1 MAIDIAK
8 GIATQVVNTGLQKVA
23 GNLPGL
29 LGINK
34 GKIKRDSSDAAFS
47 EEKAQN
53 SPNLFQFPLDV
64 ASDPGI
70 GNHGHYIIFF
80 INEQQ
85 NSKLS
90 FTGKAKDGKDTIVK
104 EKAAR
109 EIPSFIKKN
118 FGGKGGYQTAPNT
131 EGEDIIQ
138 SSGVTIGNSTAINKL
153 KGEQLAAALGLGTT
167 VAKKEEK
174 PEVEGG
180 QVIRIQRP
188 ATRRLDTAIA
198 MYMPAS
204 IQVSYATKYNDE
216 AIGGLAAAAASIYQ
230 NVKAGG
236 QSFGDALKAQLPSLA
251 EDAKKKG
258 LKVALDIADG
268 LGVTGA
274 REAVEITSGV
284 VMADRMELAFKNVE
298 RRSFSYTFKMI
309 PKNSREAEEIRKIV
323 FAFKANML
331 PEMLEGRN
339 RDTMSV
345 PNTFNIQ
352 YMYKGKENDYTHR
365 VSECFLDKVDVTYG
379 GDRYKTFEPHADDG
393 APPVETTIA
402 LSFQEIEIIT
412 RERIFEGY

>member
-34 GKIKRDSSDAAFS
+34 GKIKRDSSDTAFS

-64 ASDPGI
+64 AGDPGI

-90 FTGKAKDGKDTIVK
+90 FTGKAKDGKDTLVK

-118 FGGKGGYQTAPNT
+118 FGGKDGYQTAPNT

-138 SSGVTIGNSTAINKL
+138 SSGVTIGNSGSINKMSP
-153 KGEQLAAALGLGTT
+153 EQLTASLGLGTT

-188 ATRRLDTAIA
+188 ATKRLDTAIA

-230 NVKAGG
+230 GVKAGG
-236 QSFGDALKAQLPSLA
+236 ESFGDALKEQLPSLA

-309 PKNSREAEEIRKIV
+309 PKNSREAEEIRKII

-393 APPVETTIA
+393 APPVETQIQ
-402 LSFQEIEIIT
+402 LNFQEIEIIT

>member
-34 GKIKRDSSDAAFS
+34 GKIKRDSSDTAFS

-64 ASDPGI
+64 AGDPGI

-90 FTGKAKDGKDTIVK
+90 FTGKAKDGKDTLVK

-118 FGGKGGYQTAPNT
+118 FGGKDGYQTAPNT

-138 SSGVTIGNSTAINKL
+138 SSGVTIGNSGSINKMSP
-153 KGEQLAAALGLGTT
+153 EQLTASLGLGTT

-188 ATRRLDTAIA
+188 ATKRLDTAIA

-204 IQVSYATKYNDE
+204 VQVTYGTKYDDE

-230 NVKAGG
+230 ATAGAT
-236 QSFGDALKAQLPSLA
+236 SFGDALKGQLGNIA
-251 EDAKKKG
+251 EDVKKKG
-258 LKVALDIADG
+258 LKVVLDIADG
-268 LGVTGA
+268 AGITGA
-274 REAVEITSGV
+274 RNAFEITTGAV
-284 VMADRMELAFKNVE
+284 IADRMELAFKNVD
-298 RRSFSYTFKMI
+298 RRSFQYSFKMI
-309 PKNSREAEEIRKIV
+309 PRNSREAEEIRKIV
-323 FAFKANML
+323 FAFKSNML

-339 RDTMSV
+339 RDTLPV

-352 YMYKGKENDYTHR
+352 
-365 VSECFLDKVDVTYG
+365 
-379 GDRYKTFEPHADDG
+379 
-393 APPVETTIA
+393 
-402 LSFQEIEIIT
+402 
-412 RERIFEGY
+412 

>member
-331 PEMLEGRN
+331 PEMLE
-339 RDTMSV
+339 
-345 PNTFNIQ
+345 
-352 YMYKGKENDYTHR
+352 E
-365 VSECFLDKVDVTYG
+365 
-379 GDRYKTFEPHADDG
+379 
-393 APPVETTIA
+393 
-402 LSFQEIEIIT
+402 EIEILCLFQIHLIFSICT
-412 RERIFEGY
+412 R